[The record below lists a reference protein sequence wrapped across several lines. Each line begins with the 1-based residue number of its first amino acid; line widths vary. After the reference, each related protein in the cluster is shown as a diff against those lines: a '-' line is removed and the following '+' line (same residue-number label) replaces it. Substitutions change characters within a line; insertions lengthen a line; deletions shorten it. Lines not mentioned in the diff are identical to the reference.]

1 MTSPRPEEPHL
12 PAVHALHLAEIV
24 RRYGH
29 APAELYAAIGAS
41 AEALAVPDARLGV
54 SEVEALVARAR
65 ALTGED
71 ALGVQLGFQMRVSA
85 HGYLG
90 FAAMTAPTVREAL
103 AAAIRFAPTRTN
115 ALALALHEKASL
127 ASLVLEER
135 ADLGTARDVVLM
147 ALVVGIWQIGNA
159 LTGKTLTGTAD
170 LAFPAP
176 AYAARFAT
184 KAPSVRFGQ
193 PCNQLVFDASVLDL
207 PLAFADPVA
216 RQLAVAQC
224 ERSLDALGESGRLIA
239 RVRELVYAQDRGFRS
254 LEDVASALRVSSR
267 TLKRRLSLQGVTY
280 SDLLEVKRREVAL
293 LLLRSPSL
301 SLDEV
306 AEQLGYSD
314 VANFSRAFRRWTG
327 VAPGAYR
334 RGG

>member
-1 MTSPRPEEPHL
+1 L

-24 RRYGH
+24 RRFGH
-29 APAELYAAIGAS
+29 EPAELFAAIGAS
-41 AEALAVPDARLGV
+41 EESLAVPDARLGMR
-54 SEVEALVARAR
+54 EVEALVARAR
-65 ALTGED
+65 ALTGDD
-71 ALGVQLGFQMRVSA
+71 ALGVHLGIQMRISA

-103 AAAIRFAPTRTN
+103 AVAIRFAPTRTN
-115 ALALALHEKASL
+115 ALSLSLHERDSL
-127 ASLVLEER
+127 ASLVIEER
-135 ADLGTARDVVLM
+135 ADFGTARDVVLM
-147 ALVVGIWQIGNA
+147 ALVVGISQIGNA
-159 LTGKTLTGTAD
+159 LTGRTLAGSAD

-176 AYAARFAT
+176 AYAAGFAA
-184 KAPSVRFGQ
+184 KAPNVRFDQ
-193 PCNQLVFDASVLDL
+193 PCNQLVFDAAVLDL
-207 PLAFADPVA
+207 PLTLADPVA

-239 RVRELVYAQDRGFRS
+239 RVRELLFVQERGFRS
-254 LEDVASALRVSSR
+254 LEDLAGELHVSTR
-267 TLKRRLSLQGVTY
+267 TLKRKLSLQGVTY

-306 AEQLGYSD
+306 ADQLGYSD

-327 VAPGAYR
+327 QTPGAYR
-334 RGG
+334 RGDPPHA

>member
-1 MTSPRPEEPHL
+1 MTSPRAEPHL

-24 RRYGH
+24 KRYGH
-29 APAELYAAIGAS
+29 EPAELYAAIDAS
-41 AEALAVPDARLGV
+41 EEALAVPDARLGV

-65 ALTGED
+65 ALTGEE
-71 ALGVQLGFQMRVSA
+71 ALGVHLGFQMRISA

-103 AAAIRFAPTRTN
+103 AVAIRFAPTRT
-115 ALALALHEKASL
+115 
-127 ASLVLEER
+127 
-135 ADLGTARDVVLM
+135 
-147 ALVVGIWQIGNA
+147 NA

-184 KAPSVRFGQ
+184 KAPGVRFGQ

-216 RQLAVAQC
+216 RQLAVEQC

-239 RVRELVYAQDRGFRS
+239 RVRELVYVQDRGFRS
-254 LEDVASALRVSSR
+254 LEDVASELRVSAR
-267 TLKRRLSLQGVTY
+267 TLKRKLALQGVTY

-327 VAPGAYR
+327 GAPGAYR
-334 RGG
+334 RGE

>member
-1 MTSPRPEEPHL
+1 
-12 PAVHALHLAEIV
+12 
-24 RRYGH
+24 
-29 APAELYAAIGAS
+29 
-41 AEALAVPDARLGV
+41 
-54 SEVEALVARAR
+54 
-65 ALTGED
+65 
-71 ALGVQLGFQMRVSA
+71 MRISA

-103 AAAIRFAPTRTN
+103 AVAIRFAPTRTN
-115 ALALALHEKASL
+115 ALTLGLHEKGSL
-127 ASLVLEER
+127 VSLVLEEQ
-135 ADLGTARDVVLM
+135 ADFRTARDVVLM

-159 LTGKTLTGTAD
+159 LTGKMLAGTAD
-170 LAFPAP
+170 VAFPAP
-176 AYAARFAT
+176 AYAERFAA
-184 KAPSVRFGQ
+184 KAPNVRFGQ

-216 RQLAVAQC
+216 RQLAVEQC

-239 RVRELVYAQDRGFRS
+239 RVRELVYVQDRGFRS
-254 LEDVASALRVSSR
+254 LEDVASELRVSAR
-267 TLKRRLSLQGVTY
+267 TLKRKLSLQGVTY

-334 RGG
+334 RGD